1 MLNIRTPSRRR
12 SSGFSLLEVLV
23 TLIIVAFGL
32 MGLAALMMRIQ
43 SAEVESYQRV
53 QALLLV
59 NDMAGRIS
67 TNKQNAA
74 AYVTAVNSM
83 GATNVVGTGDSV
95 SATCAGYAAGSADR
109 DTCEWSNALKG
120 NSEIQSGGI
129 NVGAMIGGRGCI
141 TQIQAADPSAGVCQP
156 GIYEISVAWQGVVN
170 TAAPGVSCG
179 QTLYGAEGYR
189 RAVSSRVTVG
199 LPQC

>member
-1 MLNIRTPSRRR
+1 MLNNRFFSRRA
-12 SSGFSLLEVLV
+12 SSGFSLLEVLI

-59 NDMAGRIS
+59 RDMTERMAA
-67 TNKQNAA
+67 NQQNAA
-74 AYVTAVNSM
+74 SFVT
-83 GATNVVGTGDSV
+83 GNVVGTGDSEPA
-95 SATCAGYAAGSADR
+95 SCASYAAGSFGKDI
-109 DTCEWSNALKG
+109 CEWSNALKG
-120 NSEIQSGGI
+120 SAEVQSGGT
-129 NVGAMIGGRGCI
+129 NVGAMSGGRGCI
-141 TQIQAADPSAGVCQP
+141 TQIQAADPTAGICQP
-156 GIYEISVAWQGVVN
+156 GIYEVSVAWQGVVN
-170 TAAPGVSCG
+170 TVAPAVSCG
-179 QTLYGAEGYR
+179 QNLYGPEGYR